1 MREIKFR
8 AWLTNGNG
16 ITYSNGNHMEYDVTI
31 QNGKYAS
38 VESGWDIQGLYD
50 YPLMQYTGLKDKNG
64 KEIYEGDIVEH
75 RGVGYTVVWNDG
87 ASNIG
92 EHNDKWGDQ
101 LGWYLNRETNV
112 EGCYD
117 EWLDMSSDM
126 IYEVI
131 GNIYENSEITTGLD
145 K

>member
-1 MREIKFR
+1 MREVKFR
-8 AWLTNGNG
+8 AWDKSNG
-16 ITYSNGNHMEYDVTI
+16 ITNCFCIHSS
-31 QNGKYAS
+31 GKVAYTNNEWLDDKDKP
-38 VESGWDIQGLYD
+38 VI
-50 YPLMQYTGLKDKNG
+50 MQYTGLQDEND